1 MRSVLWLLLGL
12 VIGGSVGWYIRG
24 LSEQDVRAS
33 TKFRFTDNLSDR
45 QAPILGRRAVGEVA
59 T

>member
-1 MRSVLWLLLGL
+1 
-12 VIGGSVGWYIRG
+12 VGWYIRG